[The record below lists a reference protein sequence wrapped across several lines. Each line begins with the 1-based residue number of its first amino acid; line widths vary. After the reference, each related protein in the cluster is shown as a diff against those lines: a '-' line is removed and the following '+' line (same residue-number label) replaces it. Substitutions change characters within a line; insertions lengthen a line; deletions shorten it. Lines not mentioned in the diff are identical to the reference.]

1 MSRYNA
7 VSGAKGC
14 LIAVYDPHLRLF
26 RPKITIMNMEKS
38 MENLIKTPVEMLSHW
53 VDTQGD
59 AIYLRQPI
67 NGKYVDFTWREV
79 QQKVQQLAG
88 SLRHLGLKPGDKVAV
103 LSKNCAEWFIVD
115 LALMY
120 AGCISVPVF
129 PTANAET
136 IRYVLEHSGS
146 KAIFVGKLDHWS
158 EQENGVGGEILRL
171 AMPYDTMPAQ
181 YHWQQLLS
189 LGQPLL
195 DEPMQPPENIMTLIY
210 TSGSTGKPKGAIQT
224 FASYGWACEAVV
236 RDLQT
241 NTADRLL
248 SYLPLAHITERVA
261 IEGSSFY
268 SGSTIS
274 FVESLDSFVT
284 DIQRCRPTVFFSVP
298 RLWTVFQLNILNRIG
313 EKKLNTLLKIPI
325 ISSIVKRKIKKGLG
339 LDQCRLQGSGS
350 APIPPSLL
358 EWYNRI
364 GINICE
370 AWGMTENCA
379 YSIINFPFNADKIGS
394 VGRPVEG
401 CQVRLSEQGE
411 LLVKSPG
418 LMSGYYL
425 QPEATAAAFAE
436 DGFFFTGDLC
446 TIDADGY
453 IDITGRIKDNFKTS
467 KGKYVAPVPIERRL
481 AQDPHIELICVI
493 GSGLPHPVALVQLSE
508 GSKLQPREEVRTSLK
523 ETLDSINPHLESHEH
538 IDAIVVVNDEWTIEN
553 DVLTP
558 TLKIKRHVLEKAFI
572 AKIDG
577 LRGATVRWED
587 EL

>member
-1 MSRYNA
+1 
-7 VSGAKGC
+7 
-14 LIAVYDPHLRLF
+14 
-26 RPKITIMNMEKS
+26 

-59 AIYLRQPI
+59 KVYLRQPI
-67 NGKYVDFTWREV
+67 DGKYVDFTWREV
-79 QQKVQQLAG
+79 QQKVQQIAG
-88 SLRHLGLKPGDKVAV
+88 SLRHLGLERGDKVAV

-120 AGCISVPVF
+120 GGYISVPVY

-136 IRYVLEHSGS
+136 IRYILEHSGA
-146 KAIFVGKLDHWS
+146 KAIFTGKLDHWA
-158 EQENGVGGEILRL
+158 EQEAAVGGEILRL

-181 YHWQQLLS
+181 YHWEQLLK
-189 LGQPLL
+189 LGQPLV
-195 DEPMQPPENIMTLIY
+195 DEQLPTAEQVMTLIY

-224 FASYGWACEAVV
+224 FTSYGWACEAVI
-236 RDLQT
+236 RDLQA
-241 NTADRLL
+241 NTTDRLL

-268 SGSTIS
+268 SGATVS
-274 FVESLDSFVT
+274 FVEGLDSFVD
-284 DIQRCRPTVFFSVP
+284 DIQRCRPTIFFSVP
-298 RLWTVFQLNILNRIG
+298 RLWTVFQLNIINKIG
-313 EKKLNTLLKIPI
+313 EKKLKTLLKLPI

-339 LDQCRLQGSGS
+339 LDQSRLNGSGS

-358 EWYNRI
+358 QWYNDI
-364 GINICE
+364 GIDICE

-379 YSIINFPFNADKIGS
+379 YSIINHPFNAKKIGT

-401 CQVRLSEQGE
+401 CLVRQTEQGE

-425 QPEATAAAFAE
+425 QDEATAAAFTE
-436 DGFFFTGDLC
+436 DGFFHTGDLC
-446 TIDADGY
+446 EIDADGY
-453 IDITGRIKDNFKTS
+453 IDITGRVKDNFKTS
-467 KGKYVAPVPIERRL
+467 KGKYVAPVPIERKL
-481 AQDPHIELICVI
+481 AQDSHIELICVI

-538 IDAIVVVNDEWTIEN
+538 VDAIIIVNDDWTIEN

-558 TLKIKRHVLEKAFI
+558 TLKIKRHVLEKTFS
-572 AKIDG
+572 AKVDG
-577 LRGATVRWED
+577 VRGAKVRWED

>member
-1 MSRYNA
+1 
-7 VSGAKGC
+7 
-14 LIAVYDPHLRLF
+14 
-26 RPKITIMNMEKS
+26 

-59 AIYLRQPI
+59 KVYLRQPI
-67 NGKYVDFTWREV
+67 DGKYVDFTWREV

-88 SLRHLGLKPGDKVAV
+88 SLRHLGLERGDKVAV
-103 LSKNCAEWFIVD
+103 LSKNCTEWFIVD

-120 AGCISVPVF
+120 GGYISVPVY

-136 IRYVLEHSGS
+136 IRYILEHSGA
-146 KAIFVGKLDHWS
+146 KAIFTGKLDHWA
-158 EQENGVGGEILRL
+158 EQEAAVGGEILRL

-181 YHWQQLLS
+181 YHWEQLLK
-189 LGQPLL
+189 LGQPLV
-195 DEPMQPPENIMTLIY
+195 DEQLPTADQVMTLIY

-224 FASYGWACEAVV
+224 FTSYGWACEAVI
-236 RDLQT
+236 RDLQA
-241 NTADRLL
+241 NTTDRLL

-268 SGSTIS
+268 SGATVS
-274 FVESLDSFVT
+274 FVEGLDSFVD
-284 DIQRCRPTVFFSVP
+284 DIQRCRPTIFFSVP
-298 RLWTVFQLNILNRIG
+298 RLWTVFQLNIINKIG
-313 EKKLNTLLKIPI
+313 EKKLKTLLKLPI

-339 LDQCRLQGSGS
+339 LDQSRLNGSGS

-358 EWYNRI
+358 QWYNDI
-364 GINICE
+364 GIDICE

-379 YSIINFPFNADKIGS
+379 YSIINHPFNAKKIGT

-401 CQVRLSEQGE
+401 CLVRQTEQGE

-425 QPEATAAAFAE
+425 QDEATAAAFTE
-436 DGFFFTGDLC
+436 DGFFHTGDLC
-446 TIDADGY
+446 EIDADGY
-453 IDITGRIKDNFKTS
+453 IDITGRVKDNFKTS
-467 KGKYVAPVPIERRL
+467 KGKYVAPVPIERKL
-481 AQDPHIELICVI
+481 AQDSHIELICVI

-538 IDAIVVVNDEWTIEN
+538 VDAIIIVNDDWTIEN

-558 TLKIKRHVLEKAFI
+558 TLKIKRHVLEKTFS
-572 AKIDG
+572 AKVDG
-577 LRGATVRWED
+577 VRGAKVRWED

>member
-1 MSRYNA
+1 
-7 VSGAKGC
+7 
-14 LIAVYDPHLRLF
+14 
-26 RPKITIMNMEKS
+26 

-59 AIYLRQPI
+59 KVYLRQPI
-67 NGKYVDFTWREV
+67 DGKYVDFTWREV
-79 QQKVQQLAG
+79 QQKVQQIAG
-88 SLRHLGLKPGDKVAV
+88 SLRHLGLERGDKVAV

-120 AGCISVPVF
+120 GGYISVPVY

-136 IRYVLEHSGS
+136 IRYILEHSGA
-146 KAIFVGKLDHWS
+146 KAIFTGKLDHWA
-158 EQENGVGGEILRL
+158 EQEAAVGGEILRL

-181 YHWQQLLS
+181 YHWEQLLK
-189 LGQPLL
+189 LGQPLV
-195 DEPMQPPENIMTLIY
+195 DEQLPTADQVMTIIY

-224 FASYGWACEAVV
+224 FTSYGWACEAVI
-236 RDLQT
+236 RDLQA
-241 NTADRLL
+241 NTTDRLL

-268 SGSTIS
+268 SGATVS
-274 FVESLDSFVT
+274 FVEGLDSFVD
-284 DIQRCRPTVFFSVP
+284 DIQRCRPTIFFSVP
-298 RLWTVFQLNILNRIG
+298 RLWTVFQLNIINKIG
-313 EKKLNTLLKIPI
+313 EKKLKTLLKLPI

-339 LDQCRLQGSGS
+339 LDQSRLNGSGS

-358 EWYNRI
+358 QWYNDI
-364 GINICE
+364 GIDICE

-379 YSIINFPFNADKIGS
+379 YSIINHPFNAKKIGT

-401 CQVRLSEQGE
+401 CLVRQTEQGE

-425 QPEATAAAFAE
+425 QDEATAAAFTE
-436 DGFFFTGDLC
+436 DGFFHTGDLC
-446 TIDADGY
+446 EIDADGY
-453 IDITGRIKDNFKTS
+453 IDITGRVKDNFKTS
-467 KGKYVAPVPIERRL
+467 KGKYVAPVPIERKL
-481 AQDPHIELICVI
+481 AQDSHIELICVI

-538 IDAIVVVNDEWTIEN
+538 VDAIIIVNDDWTIEN

-558 TLKIKRHVLEKAFI
+558 TLKIKRHVLEKKFS
-572 AKIDG
+572 AKVDG
-577 LRGATVRWED
+577 VRGAKVRWED

>member
-1 MSRYNA
+1 
-7 VSGAKGC
+7 
-14 LIAVYDPHLRLF
+14 
-26 RPKITIMNMEKS
+26 

-59 AIYLRQPI
+59 KVYLRQPI
-67 NGKYVDFTWREV
+67 DGKYVDFTWREV

-88 SLRHLGLKPGDKVAV
+88 SLRHLGLERGDKVAV

-120 AGCISVPVF
+120 GGYISVPVY

-136 IRYVLEHSGS
+136 IRYILEHSGA
-146 KAIFVGKLDHWS
+146 KAIFTGKLDHWA
-158 EQENGVGGEILRL
+158 EQEAAVGGEILRL

-181 YHWQQLLS
+181 YHWEQLLK
-189 LGQPLL
+189 LGQPLV
-195 DEPMQPPENIMTLIY
+195 DEQLPTADQVMTLIY

-224 FASYGWACEAVV
+224 FTSYGWACEAVI
-236 RDLQT
+236 RDLQA
-241 NTADRLL
+241 NTTDRLL

-268 SGSTIS
+268 SGATVS
-274 FVESLDSFVT
+274 FVEGLDSFVD
-284 DIQRCRPTVFFSVP
+284 DIQRCRPTIFFSVP
-298 RLWTVFQLNILNRIG
+298 RLWTVFQLNIINKIG
-313 EKKLNTLLKIPI
+313 EKKLKTLLKLPI

-339 LDQCRLQGSGS
+339 LDQSRLNGSGS

-358 EWYNRI
+358 QWYNDI
-364 GINICE
+364 GIDICE

-379 YSIINFPFNADKIGS
+379 YSIINHPFNAKKIGT

-401 CQVRLSEQGE
+401 CLVRQTEQGE

-425 QPEATAAAFAE
+425 QDEATAAAFTE
-436 DGFFFTGDLC
+436 DGFFHTGDLC
-446 TIDADGY
+446 EIDADGY
-453 IDITGRIKDNFKTS
+453 IDITGRVKDNFKTS
-467 KGKYVAPVPIERRL
+467 KGKYVAPVPIERKL
-481 AQDPHIELICVI
+481 AQDSHIELICVI

-538 IDAIVVVNDEWTIEN
+538 VDAIIIVNDDWTIEN

-558 TLKIKRHVLEKAFI
+558 TLKIKRHVLEKTFS
-572 AKIDG
+572 AKVDG
-577 LRGATVRWED
+577 VRGAKVRWED